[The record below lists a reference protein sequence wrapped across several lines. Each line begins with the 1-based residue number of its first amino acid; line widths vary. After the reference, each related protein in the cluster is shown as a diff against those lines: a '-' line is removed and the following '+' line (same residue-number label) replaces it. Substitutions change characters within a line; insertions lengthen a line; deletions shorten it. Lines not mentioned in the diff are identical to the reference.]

1 MLSNNPKLNAL
12 AARAIA
18 AFNVL
23 PLEQQRAHR
32 REQRISW
39 VYGEMR
45 LSGYDISREE
55 VAAIVDG
62 YEGET

>member
-1 MLSNNPKLNAL
+1 MLSNDPKLNAL
-12 AARAIA
+12 AERALA
-18 AFNVL
+18 AFNAL
-23 PLEQQRAHR
+23 SPDEQRAHR

-39 VYGEMR
+39 VYGELR